1 VIRNSRRWAAV
12 AAATAAVLASV
23 LLVAGPAQAHN
34 RVIATNP
41 ASGATLTALPEAFTI
56 QTDLPMLAIGG
67 SDASFLL
74 DVSDAQGRHYGDGCV
89 KIVDDTMSEQGVELG
104 AAGEYTVDWQLV
116 SQDGH
121 PISGSYTFQWAPPAG
136 AKAAK
141 GHATTQRCGKQ
152 TGSAPSDAATSQAG
166 ADDQGRG
173 ASVPLG
179 DVLWIGGAVLAVLVA
194 GGVTLLIVTRRR
206 PGTPSE

>member
-1 VIRNSRRWAAV
+1 MRRT
-12 AAATAAVLASV
+12 AAAAITAAAVLASV

-41 ASGATLTALPEAFTI
+41 AAGSTVTALPEAFTI
-56 QTDLPMLAIGG
+56 TTDLSMLAIGG
-67 SDASFLL
+67 STASFLL

-89 KIVDDTMSEQGVELG
+89 TIVDNTMSEQGVELG

-121 PISGSYTFQWAPPAG
+121 PISGSYTFTWQPPAG
-136 AKAAK
+136 TKAAK
-141 GHATTQRCGKQ
+141 GAATTQRCGEKGG
-152 TGSAPSDAATSQAG
+152 TGTTTGTTSKPG
-166 ADDQGRG
+166 ADDDQGRG
-173 ASVPLG
+173 AAVPLG

-194 GGVTLLIVTRRR
+194 AGATLLVVTRRR
-206 PGTPSE
+206 PEKPSE